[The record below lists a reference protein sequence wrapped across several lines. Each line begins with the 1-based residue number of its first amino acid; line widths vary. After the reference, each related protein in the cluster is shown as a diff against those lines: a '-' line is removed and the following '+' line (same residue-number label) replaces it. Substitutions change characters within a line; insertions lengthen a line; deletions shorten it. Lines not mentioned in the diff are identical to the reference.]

1 MTVETNVSVGGNFD
15 SNVPVIID
23 VFSQEYYIF
32 QILLEQTIGS
42 RLARLH
48 PIAPVGGLINN
59 NVYKKYS
66 TGIYIY
72 FYWLIS

>member
-1 MTVETNVSVGGNFD
+1 MTVETTVTLGGSFD

-42 RLARLH
+42 RLSRLH
-48 PIAPVGGLINN
+48 PIAPVGGLIDT
-59 NVYKKYS
+59 NVFKKYS

-72 FYWLIS
+72 KYFK